1 MSGNSTKVRKK
12 AQSQGK
18 VTERLGNL
26 FSQGNLIV
34 ADQQSD
40 LPILYSCCNSFFI
53 RDVCGEFGLINVH
66 LRDIL
71 PAISSGKVRD
81 FFSVWSVVTQKR
93 IKIMLSWGCHVLI
106 KR

>member
-1 MSGNSTKVRKK
+1 MSGNSTKVREK

-71 PAISSGKVRD
+71 PAISSGKVGD
-81 FFSVWSVVTQKR
+81 FF
-93 IKIMLSWGCHVLI
+93 LSGAW
-106 KR
+106 